1 MHKIIA
7 GIEFHTIASITDHAR
22 KIKERYVNEAR
33 ISGDDELFMRDFIE
47 LHPRAEEKK
56 GCGISYFT
64 VQEDE
69 HWRNSRQF
77 VLVRTDNSRAVFSHT
92 KLRAT
97 PETPEE
103 HHRRRVLGAMR
114 EAIVPQIIEFKSEH
128 FIPGKTRC
136 PFSGRSSKTHK

>member
-56 GCGISYFT
+56 GVGFRIS
-64 VQEDE
+64 
-69 HWRNSRQF
+69 RSKK
-77 VLVRTDNSRAVFSHT
+77 RA
-92 KLRAT
+92 L
-97 PETPEE
+97 EE
-103 HHRRRVLGAMR
+103 FAPVCACQNR
-114 EAIVPQIIEFKSEH
+114 
-128 FIPGKTRC
+128 
-136 PFSGRSSKTHK
+136 